1 MNSMSEIIA
10 PISILAGCLVG
21 IGAAMLA
28 DLRRNIAWYV
38 LPCLYSVLFN
48 FILGTFNGR
57 GFDIFFTVFLAIFCA
72 FVGWGSMKA
81 HKHMR

>member
-1 MNSMSEIIA
+1 MATIA
-10 PISILAGCLVG
+10 ILAGCLVG
-21 IGAAMLA
+21 VVAAMLA

-48 FILGTFNGR
+48 FILGTFNGY
-57 GFDIFFTVFLAIFCA
+57 GFGIFFTVFLAFFCV
-72 FVGWGSMKA
+72 FVGWGSMKV